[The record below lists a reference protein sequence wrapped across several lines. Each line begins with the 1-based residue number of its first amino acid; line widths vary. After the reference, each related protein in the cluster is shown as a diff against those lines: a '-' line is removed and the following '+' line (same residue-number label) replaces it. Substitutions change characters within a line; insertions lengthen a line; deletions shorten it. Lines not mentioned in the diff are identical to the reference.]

1 MVKCTECDMEFVNE
15 TRMERHKL
23 KAHPP
28 KRRVGGNYSAD
39 FNHSFFPG

>member
-1 MVKCTECDMEFVNE
+1 MEFVNE

-23 KAHPP
+23 RAHPP
-28 KRRVGGNYSAD
+28 KRRIGNNSAD